1 MEASIG
7 GVEGAAGAT
16 DAAVEVEVGV
26 AAGGSAGAAG
36 LAGGWGIGD
45 RRHRLHRIRRRIL
58 QRSRASATVWQ
69 EIAGGVDGGMRHAV
83 TRSLMNSTLPFDLVR
98 ADGVPTNLVFVDRQN

>member
-16 DAAVEVEVGV
+16 DAAVEVEV
-26 AAGGSAGAAG
+26 SAGAAG